1 MPPMLGSLRDL
12 DLLDSGSRAVV
23 RMMFVG
29 AGLAA
34 ALIFLREVA
43 RSVDPQTLLVQAF
56 SAANVGS
63 SVVMLALLLA
73 ITFGVRGGRGIVH
86 HRIAF
91 RLCFVAMYA
100 AFAVF
105 AITQA
110 VPPLH

>member
-1 MPPMLGSLRDL
+1 MLGSLRDL

-23 RMMFVG
+23 RLMFVG
-29 AGLAA
+29 VGLAT

-43 RSVDPQTLLVQAF
+43 RSADPQSPLVQAF
-56 SAANVGS
+56 SAANFGS
-63 SVVMLALLLA
+63 SVVMLGLLLA
-73 ITFGVRGGRGIVH
+73 ITFGVRGGRGIINR
-86 HRIAF
+86 RIAF

-100 AFAVF
+100 AFAVY